1 MPVENGEL
9 PLVELVNKDA
19 DSLRL
24 RFNYQFYDDD
34 GVRSVYPG
42 IEVSYPFNG
51 PLSGYVSPEQFVLRL
66 ASDVP
71 SVNAVNSFDWNNFF
85 ESGRDMESE
94 AAKNLSFVFRD
105 LCKSVQ
111 NEVFRNHEP
120 FIESD
125 VVDQR
130 PTVPLM
136 EISPEQLAVLDEKA
150 VLVAVADP
158 DKEAPQLVEFLDQG
172 EDGARFRLNYRKDG
186 RYLEGV
192 TLSFP
197 DVVKSEDCQ
206 GVLYRLDAML
216 QADDY
221 QLSDAVAFYCENR
234 SDPSLAEKSE
244 NALHLVRSTSLDSV
258 SYYLDGQERRHQFDE
273 ELKPASRLV
282 DVSLHGDKCSVTFNY
297 RSDRDTVWKGRSV
310 SFSAPDWLKEP
321 EGLARFQEQLESVY
335 ADEKKSSL
343 QASVR
348 NWMDGS
354 DRKDAERKELKSDE
368 GLGYFESLM
377 RDRSKAL
384 DESMLSFTEDV
395 RKTMEYEADYSRMT
409 QRYGTRDHFID
420 VLKSDDD
427 SVTLRFNFSR
437 YDSEGKRTE
446 AINKGVVYT
455 MPWYGADSV
464 SLGQKARFLS
474 FLEERFAADRNL
486 QDRIRSYNMSR
497 FHDGELADSDID
509 KIVNY
514 RLDDKDRSRTMAYML
529 RQFVMDAKFDL
540 PKVRLKE
547 VEEEETKLRSFRE
560 RVDACSKALFEKK
573 FEMKSLGI
581 WGRFKLRVFHHKK
594 WKQHKLEEAALEKQ
608 LKLADLEMKQF
619 VRPVGRSDE
628 LLAVLRDVHVT
639 SHKDIFSESF
649 ADEKMDV
656 RQRPKN
662 EKEKDS
668 VAVEVQMP
676 SVSKNRD
683 KGLSM

>member
-1 MPVENGEL
+1 MSVENGEL
-9 PLVELVNKDA
+9 PLVEVVEKDL
-19 DSLRL
+19 DSLLL
-24 RFNYQFYDDD
+24 RFNYEFSDED
-34 GVRSVYPG
+34 GERSVYPG
-42 IEVSYPFNG
+42 VEVSYPFNG
-51 PLSGYVSPEQFVLRL
+51 PLAGYVSPEQFALRL
-66 ASDVP
+66 SSDVP
-71 SVNAVNSFDWNNFF
+71 AVNASNSLDWQEFFD
-85 ESGRDMESE
+85 SGRDMESSS
-94 AAKNLSFVFRD
+94 AKNLVFTFKD

-111 NEVFRNHEP
+111 NEVFRDNEELV
-120 FIESD
+120 ESD
-125 VVDQR
+125 VELQR
-130 PTVPLM
+130 PSVSLM
-136 EISPEQLAVLDEKA
+136 DFSEERLAELDEKA
-150 VLVAVADP
+150 VVVAVSNVDT
-158 DKEAPQLVEFLDQG
+158 EAPQLVEFLDQG
-172 EDGARFRLNYRKDG
+172 KDGARFRLNYRKDG
-186 RYLEGV
+186 KYREGV

-221 QLSDAVAFYCENR
+221 QLSDAVAFYCENH
-234 SDPSLAEKSE
+234 SDPYLAEKSE

-297 RSDRDTVWKGRSV
+297 RSDRDTIWKGRSV
-310 SFSAPDWLKEP
+310 SFPAPDWLKEP
-321 EGLARFQEQLESVY
+321 EGLVRFQERLESVY

-343 QASVR
+343 QVSVR

-377 RDRSKAL
+377 RDHSKAL
-384 DESMLSFTEDV
+384 DDSMLSFTEDV
-395 RKTMEYEADYSRMT
+395 RKTMEYEADYSKMT
-409 QRYGTRDHFID
+409 QRYGARDHFID

-437 YDSEGKRTE
+437 YDSEGKRIDS
-446 AINKGVVYT
+446 INKGVVYT

-464 SLGQKARFLS
+464 SLGQKSRFLS

-486 QDRIRSYNMSR
+486 QERICSYNMSR
-497 FHDGELADSDID
+497 FHDGELSDSDID
-509 KIVNY
+509 KVVNY

-529 RQFVMDAKFDL
+529 RQFELDAKFDL

-547 VEEEETKLRSFRE
+547 MEEEEDKLRSFRE

-581 WGRFKLRVFHHKK
+581 WGRFKMRVFHHKK
-594 WKQHKLEEAALEKQ
+594 WKQHKMEEAALEKQ
-608 LKLADLEMKQF
+608 LKLADLEIRNF
-619 VRPVGRSDE
+619 VRPVGRADE
-628 LLAVLRDVHVT
+628 LLAVLRDVHVA
-639 SHKDIFSESF
+639 SHKDIFGESF

-676 SVSKNRD
+676 SVSKDRV

>member
-1 MPVENGEL
+1 MSVENGEL
-9 PLVELVNKDA
+9 SLVELVNKDA

-24 RFNYQFYDDD
+24 RFNYPFYDDD

-51 PLSGYVSPEQFVLRL
+51 PLAEYVSPEQFVLRL
-66 ASDVP
+66 SSDVP
-71 SVNAVNSFDWNNFF
+71 AVNSFISQDWQEFF
-85 ESGRDMESE
+85 DSGRDMDSGS
-94 AAKNLSFVFRD
+94 AKNLVFAFKD

-111 NEVFRNHEP
+111 NEVFRDNEV
-120 FIESD
+120 FVESD
-125 VVDQR
+125 VEMQR
-130 PTVPLM
+130 PSVPLM
-136 EISPEQLAVLDEKA
+136 DFSDEQLAKLDEKA
-150 VLVAVADP
+150 IVVAVADP

-186 RYLEGV
+186 KYLEGV

-197 DVVKSEDCQ
+197 DVVNSEDCQ

-221 QLSDAVAFYCENR
+221 QLSDAVEFYCENR
-234 SDPSLAEKSE
+234 SEPSLVEKSE
-244 NALHLVRSTSLDSV
+244 NALQFIRSASLDSV
-258 SYYLDGQERRHQFDE
+258 SYYLDGQERRRQFDE
-273 ELKPASRLV
+273 ELKPAFRLV

-297 RSDRDTVWKGRSV
+297 RSDRDTIWKGRSV

-321 EGLARFQEQLESVY
+321 EGLAHFQVQLESAY
-335 ADEKKSSL
+335 ADEKNSSL

-384 DESMLSFTEDV
+384 DEFMLSFTEDV
-395 RKTMEYEADYSRMT
+395 RKNMEYESDYSRMT
-409 QRYGTRDHFID
+409 QRYGTRNHFID

-455 MPWYGADSV
+455 MPWRGADSV

-509 KIVNY
+509 KVVNY

-529 RQFVMDAKFDL
+529 RQFVLDAKFDL

-581 WGRFKLRVFHHKK
+581 WGRFKMRVFHHKK
-594 WKQHKLEEAALEKQ
+594 WKQYKMEEAALEKQ

-628 LLAVLRDVHVT
+628 LLAVLRDVHVA
-639 SHKDIFSESF
+639 SHKDIFVEPL
-649 ADEKMDV
+649 AEEKMDV
-656 RQRPKN
+656 RQRPKV
-662 EKEKDS
+662 EKDKDDIEIE
-668 VAVEVQMP
+668 VELP
-676 SVSKNRD
+676 SASKTRD
-683 KGLSM
+683 KDRSM

>member
-1 MPVENGEL
+1 MSVENGEL
-9 PLVELVNKDA
+9 SLVELVNKDA

-24 RFNYQFYDDD
+24 RFNYPFYDDD

-51 PLSGYVSPEQFVLRL
+51 PLADYVSPDQFVLRL
-66 ASDVP
+66 SSDVP
-71 SVNAVNSFDWNNFF
+71 AVNSFISQDWQEFF
-85 ESGRDMESE
+85 DSGRDMDSGS
-94 AAKNLSFVFRD
+94 AKNLVFAFKD

-111 NEVFRNHEP
+111 NEVFRDNEV
-120 FIESD
+120 FVESD
-125 VVDQR
+125 IEMQR
-130 PTVPLM
+130 PSVPLM
-136 EISPEQLAVLDEKA
+136 DFSDEQLAKLDEKA
-150 VLVAVADP
+150 IVVAIADL

-172 EDGARFRLNYRKDG
+172 EYGARFRLNYRKDG
-186 RYLEGV
+186 KYLEGV

-197 DVVKSEDCQ
+197 DVVNSEDCQ

-234 SDPSLAEKSE
+234 SEPSLVEKSE
-244 NALHLVRSTSLDSV
+244 NALQFMRSVSLDSV
-258 SYYLDGQERRHQFDE
+258 SYYLDGQERRRQFDE
-273 ELKPASRLV
+273 ELKPAFRLV

-297 RSDRDTVWKGRSV
+297 RSDRDTIWKGRSV

-321 EGLARFQEQLESVY
+321 EGLAHFQVQLESAY
-335 ADEKKSSL
+335 ADEKNSSL

-384 DESMLSFTEDV
+384 DKSMLSFTEDV
-395 RKTMEYEADYSRMT
+395 HKTMEYESDYSRMT

-446 AINKGVVYT
+446 AINKGVVYS
-455 MPWYGADSV
+455 MPWRGADSV

-509 KIVNY
+509 KVVNY

-529 RQFVMDAKFDL
+529 RQFVLDAKFDL

-547 VEEEETKLRSFRE
+547 VEEEEIKLRSFRE

-581 WGRFKLRVFHHKK
+581 WGRFKMRVFHHKK
-594 WKQHKLEEAALEKQ
+594 WKQYKMEEAALEKQ

-628 LLAVLRDVHVT
+628 LLAVLRDVHVA
-639 SHKDIFSESF
+639 SHKDIFAEPL
-649 ADEKMDV
+649 AEEKMDV
-656 RQRPKN
+656 RQRPKV
-662 EKEKDS
+662 EKDKDDIEIE
-668 VAVEVQMP
+668 VELP
-676 SVSKNRD
+676 SASKTRD
-683 KGLSM
+683 KDRSM

>member
-1 MPVENGEL
+1 MSVEHGEL
-9 PLVELVNKDA
+9 SLVELVNKDA

-24 RFNYQFYDDD
+24 RFNYPFYDDD

-51 PLSGYVSPEQFVLRL
+51 PLADYVSPEQFVLRL
-66 ASDVP
+66 SSDVP
-71 SVNAVNSFDWNNFF
+71 AVNSFISQDWQEFF
-85 ESGRDMESE
+85 DSGRDMDSGS
-94 AAKNLSFVFRD
+94 AKNLVFAFKD

-111 NEVFRNHEP
+111 NEVFRDNEV
-120 FIESD
+120 FVESD
-125 VVDQR
+125 VEMQR
-130 PTVPLM
+130 PSVPLM
-136 EISPEQLAVLDEKA
+136 DFSDEQLAKLDEKA
-150 VLVAVADP
+150 IVVAVADP
-158 DKEAPQLVEFLDQG
+158 DKEAPQLVEFLDLG
-172 EDGARFRLNYRKDG
+172 ENGAQFRLNYRKDG
-186 RYLEGV
+186 KYLEGV

-197 DVVKSEDCQ
+197 DVVNSEDCQ

-221 QLSDAVAFYCENR
+221 QLSDAVEFYCENR
-234 SDPSLAEKSE
+234 SEPSLAEKSE
-244 NALHLVRSTSLDSV
+244 NALQFIRSASLDSV
-258 SYYLDGQERRHQFDE
+258 SYYLDGQERRRQFDE
-273 ELKPASRLV
+273 ELKPAFHLV

-297 RSDRDTVWKGRSV
+297 RSDRDTIWKGRSV

-321 EGLARFQEQLESVY
+321 ESLAHFQVQLESAY
-335 ADEKKSSL
+335 ADEKNSSL

-384 DESMLSFTEDV
+384 DESMLSFTENV
-395 RKTMEYEADYSRMT
+395 RKTMEYESDYSKMT

-455 MPWYGADSV
+455 MPWHGADSV

-486 QDRIRSYNMSR
+486 QDRIRSYNMAR

-509 KIVNY
+509 KVVNY
-514 RLDDKDRSRTMAYML
+514 RLDDIDRSRTMAYML
-529 RQFVMDAKFDL
+529 RQFVLDAKFDL

-581 WGRFKLRVFHHKK
+581 WGRFKMRVFHHKK
-594 WKQHKLEEAALEKQ
+594 WKQHKMEEAALEKQ

-619 VRPVGRSDE
+619 VHPVGRSDE
-628 LLAVLRDVHVT
+628 LLAVLRDVHVV
-639 SHKDIFSESF
+639 SHKDIFAEPL
-649 ADEKMDV
+649 AEEKMDV
-656 RQRPKN
+656 RQRPKV
-662 EKEKDS
+662 EKGKENIEIE
-668 VAVEVQMP
+668 VELP
-676 SVSKNRD
+676 SASKTRD
-683 KGLSM
+683 KDRSM

>member
-1 MPVENGEL
+1 MSVENGEL

-24 RFNYQFYDDD
+24 RFNYPFYDDD

-51 PLSGYVSPEQFVLRL
+51 PLADYVSPEQFVLRL
-66 ASDVP
+66 SSDVP
-71 SVNAVNSFDWNNFF
+71 AVNSFISQDWQEFF
-85 ESGRDMESE
+85 DSGRDMDSGS
-94 AAKNLSFVFRD
+94 AKNLVFAFKD

-111 NEVFRNHEP
+111 NEVFRDNEV
-120 FIESD
+120 FVESD
-125 VVDQR
+125 VEMQR
-130 PTVPLM
+130 PSVPLM
-136 EISPEQLAVLDEKA
+136 DFSDEQLAKLDEKA
-150 VLVAVADP
+150 IVVAIADP

-186 RYLEGV
+186 KYLEGV

-197 DVVKSEDCQ
+197 DVVNSEDCQ

-234 SDPSLAEKSE
+234 SEPSLAEKSE
-244 NALHLVRSTSLDSV
+244 NALQFIRSASLDSV
-258 SYYLDGQERRHQFDE
+258 SYYLDGQERRRQFDE
-273 ELKPASRLV
+273 ELKPAFRLV

-297 RSDRDTVWKGRSV
+297 RSDRDTIWKGRSV

-321 EGLARFQEQLESVY
+321 EGLAHFQVQLESAY
-335 ADEKKSSL
+335 ADEKNSSL

-384 DESMLSFTEDV
+384 DKSMLSFTEDV
-395 RKTMEYEADYSRMT
+395 RKTMEYESDYSRMT

-455 MPWYGADSV
+455 MPWRGADSV

-509 KIVNY
+509 KVVNY

-529 RQFVMDAKFDL
+529 RQFVLDAKFDL

-573 FEMKSLGI
+573 FEMKLLGI
-581 WGRFKLRVFHHKK
+581 WGRFKMRVFHHKK
-594 WKQHKLEEAALEKQ
+594 WKQHKIEEAALEKQ

-628 LLAVLRDVHVT
+628 LLAILRDVHVA
-639 SHKDIFSESF
+639 SHQDIFAEPLVE
-649 ADEKMDV
+649 EKMDV
-656 RQRPKN
+656 RQCPKV
-662 EKEKDS
+662 EKYKDDIEIE
-668 VAVEVQMP
+668 VESP
-676 SVSKNRD
+676 SASKTRD
-683 KGLSM
+683 KDRSM